1 MVRKAVEKIKRLE
14 KILEPSSDPSKLVL
28 SEASRSIWLP
38 FVETM
43 RTEYLNYSPY
53 KLKEIRDLVDAYE
66 AGELELEEA
75 VA

>member
-1 MVRKAVEKIKRLE
+1 MQKVRTELTVLT
-14 KILEPSSDPSKLVL
+14 SSV
-28 SEASRSIWLP
+28 AAWLP

-66 AGELELEEA
+66 AGEIELTEQA
-75 VA
+75 R